1 MEHAPLPCDLF
12 TAAEVRRLDRCAI
25 DEHGIAGGE
34 LIHRAGAAAFAFAGE
49 YFGSVQRVVV
59 ICGGGNNGA
68 DGCVFAQFAHQAGW
82 TVQVFLLDETRPRK
96 GDAAVALAKMREA
109 GVCTMPYSRADLN
122 CADLIVDAMFGTG
135 LDRSLQGI
143 YGEIVADIANS
154 GIPVLAM
161 DIPSGLNAD
170 SGAMMGA
177 TVKAAATVTFV
188 ALKRGMFTAAGRDC
202 CGTIVF
208 SGLDIPSFVFSGFR
222 ASARRL
228 TPTCVAPLLEPRA
241 LNSHKGRYGH
251 VLVMGGNRGMSGAV
265 QMAAEA
271 ALRVGAGLVSI
282 ATRAKHAGL
291 ISAARPE
298 LMCHGVDTAAHVD
311 RIMAQ
316 ASVIA
321 VGPGLGQDPWGRL
334 IFDCALKST
343 LPMIVDA
350 DALNWL
356 AEMPQRRDNWVLTP
370 HPGEAARL
378 LGCSTAEVQNDR
390 FAACVEIHN
399 KYGGVCVLKG
409 AGTLVFDGNAFG
421 VCDAGN
427 PRMATAGMGDTLTG
441 IMAGLAAQALIAGRS
456 LTEIASAAVLLH
468 ARAAD
473 AASENGKVGLIATD
487 IFPWLRRWASDV

>member
-1 MEHAPLPCDLF
+1 
-12 TAAEVRRLDRCAI
+12 
-25 DEHGIAGGE
+25 
-34 LIHRAGAAAFAFAGE
+34 
-49 YFGSVQRVVV
+49 
-59 ICGGGNNGA
+59 
-68 DGCVFAQFAHQAGW
+68 
-82 TVQVFLLDETRPRK
+82 
-96 GDAAVALAKMREA
+96 
-109 GVCTMPYSRADLN
+109 
-122 CADLIVDAMFGTG
+122 
-135 LDRSLQGI
+135 
-143 YGEIVADIANS
+143 
-154 GIPVLAM
+154 
-161 DIPSGLNAD
+161 
-170 SGAMMGA
+170 
-177 TVKAAATVTFV
+177 
-188 ALKRGMFTAAGRDC
+188 
-202 CGTIVF
+202 
-208 SGLDIPSFVFSGFR
+208 
-222 ASARRL
+222 
-228 TPTCVAPLLEPRA
+228 
-241 LNSHKGRYGH
+241 
-251 VLVMGGNRGMSGAV
+251 MGGNRGMSGAV

-487 IFPWLRRWASDV
+487 IFPWLRRLASDV